1 MERVSLRVILIQAK
15 NCSMKNMER
24 FMEFFVWAVSLIGIF
39 YLVDYSFGLMSRRST
54 ISNLGGLLLLITV
67 SFFVTFFIINK
78 IRRK

>member
-1 MERVSLRVILIQAK
+1 MERVSLRVILIQTK

>member
-1 MERVSLRVILIQAK
+1 
-15 NCSMKNMER
+15 MKNMER

>member
-1 MERVSLRVILIQAK
+1 
-15 NCSMKNMER
+15 
-24 FMEFFVWAVSLIGIF
+24 MEFFVWAVSLIGIF